1 MDIKVYVDTDD
12 DIRII
17 RRIKRD
23 MVERGRT
30 LDSIIHQYM
39 SVINQCIINLLNL
52 LKLQTSSFLKV
63 DRIQLQL
70 T

>member
-39 SVINQCIINLLNL
+39 SVVNQCITNLLNQRKNSRIL
-52 LKLQTSSFLKV
+52 LSLKV
-63 DRIQLQL
+63 VQIR
-70 T
+70 